1 VTLLLGLS
9 QQQRIGLWVVLVMTA
24 GWLLYLIS
32 SARRTYE
39 PGAELEVAPNRKRY
53 LEDETMEGPRLTKY
67 LWWAFATLAIVA
79 VGIPI
84 YWLREPFR
92 ERAAGFNRGVKYF
105 DEESIARGARA
116 FEASP
121 GNPPT
126 PREPHYGCE
135 NCHGAKGIGGVTSYT
150 LTDPAHPDAPARQ
163 VQWTVPAL
171 NTVLLRFRPDE
182 VKNVIVYGRAGT
194 PMPPWGVA
202 GGGALNDQ
210 QVDDLVNYLQSIQL
224 DPNKVRADALAQ
236 YGTDGQ
242 QLFNGYCARC
252 HTQGFSYGEGG
263 PPGGGS
269 FGPAI
274 NNGATLRQFPTVE
287 LQEEWVAKTAE
298 FGKQYGVRG
307 ISKGVM
313 PHFEDMLSPEQIRAI
328 VDYERSL

>member
-224 DPNKVRADALAQ
+224 DPNKVKAAALAQ